1 MSTSSFY
8 CCVVVAATFLLNR
21 REATEGST
29 VLTTK
34 ELPSLLDNHVSITEA
49 VFKVKAF
56 LSAVASSK
64 CFPSI
69 QLAKMLKLL
78 TPPRRFIPVV
88 TAGSKCFP
96 SIQLAKMLKLLTPPR
111 RFIPVVTAGSDCISD
126 THYSIY

>member
-64 CFPSI
+64 CF
-69 QLAKMLKLL
+69 L
-78 TPPRRFIPVV
+78 
-88 TAGSKCFP
+88 

>member
-1 MSTSSFY
+1 MAELRPRGQ
-8 CCVVVAATFLLNR
+8 VVFIFVWYFAATFLLNR

-56 LSAVASSK
+56 SLAVAS
-64 CFPSI
+64 
-69 QLAKMLKLL
+69 
-78 TPPRRFIPVV
+78 
-88 TAGSKCFP
+88 SKCFP

-126 THYSIY
+126 AHYSIY